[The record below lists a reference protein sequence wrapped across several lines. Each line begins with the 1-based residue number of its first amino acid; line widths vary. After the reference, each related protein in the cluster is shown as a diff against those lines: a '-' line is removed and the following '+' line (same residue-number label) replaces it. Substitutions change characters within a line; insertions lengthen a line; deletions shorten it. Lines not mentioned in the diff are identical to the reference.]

1 MRFVPTPCLRPGM
14 IVGRNLYGQNSE
26 LLLAEWNV
34 LSEVQIIRL
43 KILKFQGIYIHDEIS
58 EDIEVRDM
66 IDSEI
71 RNRLVRSL
79 KGNFC
84 KNGERGIC
92 AE

>member
-1 MRFVPTPCLRPGM
+1 M
-14 IVGRNLYGQNSE
+14 
-26 LLLAEWNV
+26 LAEWNV

-79 KGNFC
+79 KEIFVKTENGNL
-84 KNGERGIC
+84 RRMILLI
-92 AE
+92 